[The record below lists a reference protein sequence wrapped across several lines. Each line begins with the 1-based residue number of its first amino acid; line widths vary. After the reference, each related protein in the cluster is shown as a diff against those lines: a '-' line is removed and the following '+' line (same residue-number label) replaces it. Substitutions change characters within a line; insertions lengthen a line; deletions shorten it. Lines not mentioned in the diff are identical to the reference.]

1 MSALLLV
8 NSIAGNAILGSVS
21 TKIFDSLITSK
32 FTQKNDKKKWIR
44 EKKLHL
50 FSELSEE
57 IVSIDCDN
65 LEERQK
71 SVSTLVSK
79 IILLIDDKTLKTT
92 LNNYTFILNEYKCY
106 KSDINLENLNEELIQ
121 TLNSYLRKF

>member
-121 TLNSYLRKF
+121 ILNSYLRKF